1 MTSALT
7 LVTAQAKKKTKAKK
21 KMTVERT
28 QAHSSNEPRHE
39 QVTEVMRAARRWARG
54 WVVLWAMMS
63 AAHALPSGQSSGNAT
78 QTDHPAEDLYLKL
91 RGVGLDQ
98 AKIFRI
104 RGASV
109 HRPGFQISLEDGT
122 IGFTAD
128 IMGRTTG
135 AFFEGDGEVLLAP
148 PNREERAS
156 MALGTGGAILEERFS
171 TIYLRFNDDTFAELR
186 PFLRAAEDSA
196 DFFARCN
203 PVAQQL
209 SEVDALRLMLTFS
222 RGLPVAGQPQAN
234 PLSRTGDE
242 DRFLHARVEGRSLG
256 EFHLHFDTEAA
267 EQVSAGQVRM
277 NGTQAFYDIW
287 TSFTLNRAGRPVS
300 APADRCKPIRY
311 AITTTVHPPTAVEV
325 EASLDMQVVRGDD
338 RMLLFEL
345 SRFLKLKSV
354 DVDGHPVEF
363 IQNQAVEGSELARR
377 GNDLVGVVFPEPLR
391 AGDSH
396 KMRFAYGGE
405 VLSEA
410 GGGLL
415 YVGARGAWYP
425 NRGLIPANFELA
437 FRYPQGWTLVAT
449 GERLTGTEEAD
460 GGPIA
465 AGEAESRWKTS
476 IPSALAGFNLG
487 KYVKAS
493 AHAGPVLVETYA
505 ARGVERTF
513 PKQRDPLAEEGAIRE
528 IRPGETPSM
537 TIQLEPSPA
546 RHAQEVA
553 DEAASAVDFLAKRFG
568 PFPYPSLK
576 LTQMPGSSSQ
586 GWPGLIFLSSIVF
599 LSSGEEAGL
608 HLGEHSEA
616 LRRLVLAHE
625 TAHQWWGDL
634 VIWDSY
640 RDQWIVEA
648 LANYCALMKMESE
661 HPAQFREILDKYRT
675 DLLQTNKDG
684 EALMA
689 AGPVTFGQRLSSSHF
704 PQGYDAI
711 SYGRGTWLF
720 HMLRTM
726 MRDAEA
732 LEKRSGPPPED
743 EPFVRALRVVR
754 ERYAGKAIDTR
765 TLLQTFAEQMPQS
778 LRYEK
783 HSTFE
788 WFEQSWV
795 DGTSVPR
802 LGVRGIHIAP
812 RTGGAV
818 ASGVLWQR
826 DCPEDFVT
834 SAPIYAVVGGK
845 NVLAGR
851 VFADGPETNFHLN
864 VPAGTTRVLLDPYGT
879 LLKRP

>member
-1 MTSALT
+1 
-7 LVTAQAKKKTKAKK
+7 
-21 KMTVERT
+21 
-28 QAHSSNEPRHE
+28 
-39 QVTEVMRAARRWARG
+39 MRAARRWARA
-54 WVVLWAMMS
+54 VVVFWAIVCV
-63 AAHALPSGQSSGNAT
+63 AHGLPSRQSGGSGA
-78 QTDHPAEDLYLKL
+78 QSGHPAEDVYLKL

-98 AKIFRI
+98 AKIFQI

-109 HRPGFQISLEDGT
+109 NRPGFQITLEDGT
-122 IGFTAD
+122 IAFTAD
-128 IMGRTTG
+128 VLGRTTG

-156 MALGTGGAILEERFS
+156 MALGTGGAILEEHFS
-171 TIYLRFNDDTFAELR
+171 TIYLRFNDDTYSELR
-186 PFLRAAEDSA
+186 PFLRTADDSA
-196 DFFARCN
+196 EFFSRWHAT
-203 PVAQQL
+203 AQEL

-222 RGLPVAGQPQAN
+222 RDLPIAGQAEASAVKGTLP
-234 PLSRTGDE
+234 E
-242 DRFLHARVEGRSLG
+242 DRFLHARVEGRELG

-267 EQVSAGQVRM
+267 EQVSVGQVRM

-287 TSFTLNRAGRPVS
+287 TSFTPERGGTRV
-300 APADRCKPIRY
+300 APPEDRCKAVRY
-311 AITTTVHPPTAVEV
+311 VIKTTVHAPTAVDV
-325 EASLDMQVVRGDD
+325 DAALDMQVIRGDD

-354 DVDGHPVEF
+354 EVDGHPVEF

-396 KMRFAYGGE
+396 RMRFVYGGE

-425 NRGLIPANFELA
+425 NRGLVPADFDLS
-437 FRYPQGWTLVAT
+437 FIYPRGWTLVAT
-449 GERLTGTEEAD
+449 GERVAGNEEGD
-460 GGPIA
+460 GSAA
-465 AGEAESRWKTS
+465 AGGDAESRWKTS

-493 AHAGPVLVETYA
+493 THAGPVLVETYA

-528 IRPGETPSM
+528 IRPGEAPAM
-537 TIQLEPSPA
+537 TVPLEPSPA
-546 RHAQEVA
+546 RHAQQVA
-553 DEAASAVDFLAKRFG
+553 DDAASAVDFLARRFG
-568 PFPYPSLK
+568 PFPYPTLK
-576 LTQMPGSSSQ
+576 LTQMPGPSSQ

-599 LSSGEEAGL
+599 LSSGEEESL
-608 HLGEHSEA
+608 HLGEYSEA

-648 LANYCALMKMESE
+648 LANYCALMKMENE
-661 HPAQFREILDKYRT
+661 HPGQFREILDKYRAE
-675 DLLQTNKDG
+675 LLQTNKDG
-684 EALMA
+684 EALMT

-726 MRDAEA
+726 MRDAEV
-732 LEKRSGPPPED
+732 LEKRSGTLPED

-765 TLLQTFAEQMPQS
+765 TLLQVFAEQMPPS

-783 HSTFE
+783 HPSFE

-802 LGVRGIHIAP
+802 LGLRGVHIAP
-812 RTGGAV
+812 RIGGAV
-818 ASGVLWQR
+818 ASGIIWQR
-826 DCPEDFVT
+826 DCPQDFVT

-845 NVLAGR
+845 SVLAGR

-864 VPAGTTRVLLDPYGT
+864 VPAGTTRVVLDPYGT
-879 LLKRP
+879 LLKRQ